1 MDAKKNIFR
10 MSPRAWVINP
20 KALDYLMLSIRQP
33 PPSTSAFFAFDMAG
47 SSSDMDAMHSESIR
61 HGGIALELMLHSE
74 VHGFEEEW
82 SGVTN
87 PAARR
92 KLQNRLNQ
100 RAHSQYI

>member
-1 MDAKKNIFR
+1 MGNKPQG
-10 MSPRAWVINP
+10 PRLLN
-20 KALDYLMLSIRQP
+20 ALFDSLPQVQV
-33 PPSTSAFFAFDMAG
+33 PSFAFDMPG
-47 SSSDMDAMHSESIR
+47 SPSDMDAMHSESIR
-61 HGGIALELMLHSE
+61 NGGIALELMLHSE

-100 RAHSQYI
+100 RAHSQYT

>member
-1 MDAKKNIFR
+1 
-10 MSPRAWVINP
+10 
-20 KALDYLMLSIRQP
+20 
-33 PPSTSAFFAFDMAG
+33 
-47 SSSDMDAMHSESIR
+47 MDAMHSESIR
-61 HGGIALELMLHSE
+61 NGGIALELMLHSE

-100 RAHSQYI
+100 RAHSQYT

>member
-1 MDAKKNIFR
+1 MGPWS
-10 MSPRAWVINP
+10 MSNKPQGPRLLN
-20 KALDYLMLSIRQP
+20 STIRQSP
-33 PPSTSAFFAFDMAG
+33 FSTSAFFAFDMPASPSG
-47 SSSDMDAMHSESIR
+47 MDAMHSESVNN
-61 HGGIALELMLHSE
+61 GGIALELTLHSE

-100 RAHSQYI
+100 RAYSQSI